1 MATPANS
8 TGRPTLAPL
17 WTGGRR
23 PSCLPTT
30 AFRAAQ
36 GPLLSPSPLS
46 PSSIPSSAYSGSL
59 DGAARKKD
67 RTLVNSL
74 GHKISPAS
82 ASSPKLL
89 TSVEGQSP
97 LVSKLEEV
105 SLHLADA
112 KKSSSARSPLA
123 TQGGLSDGPTHYRSR
138 SREDYGRITTADAF
152 VIARSI
158 RRPNSPAD
166 DDWNPFWEDEL
177 SKSDLPRRLTLRA
190 VIRPKASGRQT
201 FLIQRNFDID
211 ELRARASA
219 NAPESAS
226 PSRAGRKPLPVP
238 EKWLSDNRRP
248 TTTLPSPQAERSPK
262 ITSHLRAYEKLI
274 RDPKTV
280 PIHTQYAIS
289 ALPALATILISGH
302 VRSGDIIYLPVPHA
316 ESWPQTV
323 RYIYTGEGALTT
335 AMRENIIYLGGSV
348 R

>member
-1 MATPANS
+1 MINLISFFLCLRFLRVTMTTRTNS

-17 WTGGRR
+17 WTGDRR
-23 PSCLPTT
+23 PGCLPTT

-46 PSSIPSSAYSGSL
+46 PSSIPNSAYSGSL

-67 RTLVNSL
+67 RALVDSL

-112 KKSSSARSPLA
+112 KKPGSARSLVM
-123 TQGGLSDGPTHYRSR
+123 QGGLGEGSPHHRLR

-158 RRPNSPAD
+158 RRPDSPAD
-166 DDWNPFWEDEL
+166 DDWNPFWEDK
-177 SKSDLPRRLTLRA
+177 SPKSDLPRRLTLRA

-211 ELRARASA
+211 ELRAKAST
-219 NAPESAS
+219 NAPGSVS
-226 PSRAGRKPLPVP
+226 PSRASRKPLPVP

-248 TTTLPSPQAERSPK
+248 ATAVTSPQTERSPK
-262 ITSHLRAYEKLI
+262 LTSHLKAYEKSI

-280 PIHTQYAIS
+280 PIRTCYCFPLSSLDI
-289 ALPALATILISGH
+289 H
-302 VRSGDIIYLPVPHA
+302 VTKHSSPCVFVTYFQFDSLKTACIYIHQVEDPRS
-316 ESWPQTV
+316 
-323 RYIYTGEGALTT
+323 
-335 AMRENIIYLGGSV
+335 
-348 R
+348 